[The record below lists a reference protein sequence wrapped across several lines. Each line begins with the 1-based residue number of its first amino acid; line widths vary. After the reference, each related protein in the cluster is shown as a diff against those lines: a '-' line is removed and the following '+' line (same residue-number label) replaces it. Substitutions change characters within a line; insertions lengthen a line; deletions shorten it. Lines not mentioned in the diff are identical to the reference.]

1 MLRTVEPNDYN
12 TIQTL
17 ECVLFP
23 GAARGRNYI
32 LSAHG
37 GRFCLV
43 LEEQGSI
50 LGYVLAEHQRDGWCI
65 DRLGVRPD
73 RQRRGIGRLLVQ
85 AVLQE
90 VPRPVMAVVP
100 KDRFGGGFRLFTT
113 LGFYSHAWP
122 DNTTLIMRLE

>member
-1 MLRTVEPNDYN
+1 MR
-12 TIQTL
+12 
-17 ECVLFP
+17 C
-23 GAARGRNYI
+23 
-32 LSAHG
+32 LSCGEAS
-37 GRFCLV
+37 RSALASRMSRASCPV
-43 LEEQGSI
+43 EEQGSI